1 MDILFCCG
9 AATVQ
14 EPTEAAGAVI
24 DVDDVASVRAA
35 PRRRV
40 DVAVAPSVDVAVAPS
55 VDVAVAPSTR
65 RDISLTLTPQRD
77 VDVERAARDVELERN
92 ERDVDVTVAP
102 NARDVHV
109 AMEPRDAVALEVAV
123 SPRAVAGAGAAAAPS
138 LAVVSDGTESG
149 LSDDLRGNQTS

>member
-35 PRRRV
+35 PRRR
-40 DVAVAPSVDVAVAPS
+40 VDVAVAPS